1 MLPGSGGVRKEPWI
15 FFMWK
20 GCFCGCLLWKG
31 RNTTFWE
38 SVSLTAKL
46 KKVKKKRR
54 RDEELSSE
62 ESPRRH
68 HHQTKVFAKFSHDA
82 PPPGIKKKHL
92 SIEQLNARRRK
103 VWLSIVKKEL
113 PKVSKYLQHRRWQ
126 ECFLSL
132 PLKEELWEL
141 GTFTEFRKEP
151 HLLELREYWIVLSP
165 FNYFSRIWSEFT
177 RQLIVMWCFL
187 AKKMEGDLFEEG
199 THFSYL

>member
-1 MLPGSGGVRKEPWI
+1 
-15 FFMWK
+15 MW
-20 GCFCGCLLWKG
+20 L
-31 RNTTFWE
+31 
-38 SVSLTAKL
+38 SLVEGKKCNFLRVYSFAAKL

-113 PKVSKYLQHRRWQ
+113 PKVSECLQ
-126 ECFLSL
+126 
-132 PLKEELWEL
+132 
-141 GTFTEFRKEP
+141 
-151 HLLELREYWIVLSP
+151 Y
-165 FNYFSRIWSEFT
+165 
-177 RQLIVMWCFL
+177 RQ
-187 AKKMEGDLFEEG
+187 
-199 THFSYL
+199 